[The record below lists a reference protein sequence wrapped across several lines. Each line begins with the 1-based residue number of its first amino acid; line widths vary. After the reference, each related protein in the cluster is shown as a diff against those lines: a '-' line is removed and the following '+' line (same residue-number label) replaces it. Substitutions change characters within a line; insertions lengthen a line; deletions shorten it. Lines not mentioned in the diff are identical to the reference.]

1 MYTGLYFPVFGLN
14 LGNVFSPNTGKYGPE
29 ITPYL
34 NTFHP
39 VRVMLTSYC
48 LNIKALLLSER
59 RTSCLIYKIQ
69 VDAMYPLNI
78 WKQNH
83 HVISTASPICT
94 GIVKALEKVA
104 WMIEG
109 PIVSIFVE
117 NVSGCFCI

>member
-1 MYTGLYFPVFGLN
+1 MYPGLYFPVFGLN

-39 VRVMLTSYC
+39 ARVMLTSYC

-83 HVISTASPICT
+83 HVNQPQVLFAM
-94 GIVKALEKVA
+94 ALLKPLRKWPV
-104 WMIEG
+104 
-109 PIVSIFVE
+109 
-117 NVSGCFCI
+117 